1 MAKESHKRKRSRS
14 HRRSRDD
21 KAKKSRRSDSH
32 ERSLSRSPSHH
43 RGSKD
48 KKGSRRSDDRSKSR
62 SRSVKRSHND
72 KKNRHRRHDR
82 RDRSSSR
89 SSSRSRND
97 KVRKSR
103 RNDSGERSLSRS
115 PSHRRSHKDDKKKS
129 NRGESKDKSRSP
141 SRHRG
146 HADKRKK
153 SKRNESG
160 ERLGSRSPGQES
172 RHGDPIKRSSKN
184 KDRSSSRSHKRSRR
198 DRSRSP
204 PRDDP
209 MKDNEKDKEI
219 QMRKE
224 RLEKWKAEMN
234 KSEKTE
240 SSSGSNNGDAEPC
253 AIDAPVERQETEMER
268 MQREIQLMV
277 DKIEHSHAARK
288 KEAEEAQPATS
299 SVLPTAAKWTLENES
314 DEEGVEKPN
323 ATEEDEIDPLDAFMI
338 GIDQEVKEINKK
350 DQLIAARHSTANRSK
365 SVIIVNSV
373 VKSSKVQ
380 QKEELMES
388 NIDGLEYSSEEEE
401 ENLNDTMNKLVKK
414 RKELMAVDHNKIYY
428 STFRKD
434 FYIEVPELTNMTIE
448 EVEEHRRELEN
459 VTVKGKNCPKPV
471 KSWAQCGVS
480 KKVLDCLK
488 KHKFEKPTP
497 IQAQALPIVMSGRDM
512 IGIAKTGSGKTLAF
526 LIPMFRHILDQ
537 PELEQNDGPIAIIMT
552 PTRELALQIWKECQ
566 KFAKPL
572 ELRAVCIFGGTG
584 ISEQIADLRR
594 GAEIIV
600 CTPGRMIDMLAANS
614 GRVTNLRRVTYVV
627 LDEADRMFDM
637 GFEPQVMKIMDNVR
651 PDRQT
656 IMFSATF
663 PRQME
668 ALARKVLQKPVEVT
682 VGGRSVVCNDVEQNI
697 IILESNLKFQK
708 LLELLGIYQPQGSV
722 LVFVHKQELADELMG
737 NLIQHQYPC
746 LALHGGLDQ
755 YDRMHNMSEFKN
767 GNTKLLIAT
776 SVCSRG
782 LDVKDLLL
790 VINYDCPNH
799 YEDYVHRCGRTGRA
813 GKHGH
818 AYTFLTPDQGRCAGD
833 LIKALQLS
841 KTAVP
846 SELTD
851 LWNQHVKEMEAE
863 GKKVYTA
870 SGFRGKGFKFDE
882 AEAQLADERK
892 KLQKAGLGLQGSD
905 DEFDDEDMDKKIEE
919 MFASRKR
926 ITDADQ
932 PSANQTT
939 VSNQEKLEMAMKAAS
954 QISALRNI
962 GDGSTDVNQKAVTSI
977 LSGDMTSSTM
987 TSKVLAEQ
995 MAKRLN
1001 AKLGY
1006 VQEEEDGDQKQE
1018 AARQPEKRYEEELE
1032 INDFPQNARWKVTS
1046 KETLCNISE
1055 YSEAGVTVRGVYIPA
1070 GKQPKE
1076 GERKLYLNIEAS
1088 SEMDVQKAKAEI
1100 TRLIKEELLKAQT
1113 YLPAVNK
1120 SRYKVV

>member
-1 MAKESHKRKRSRS
+1 MAKESRKRKRSRS
-14 HRRSRDD
+14 HRRSRDN
-21 KAKKSRRSDSH
+21 KAKKSRRSNSR
-32 ERSLSRSPSHH
+32 EKSLSRSPSHD
-43 RGSKD
+43 RASKD
-48 KKGSRRSDDRSKSR
+48 KKRSRRSDDRSKSR
-62 SRSVKRSHND
+62 SHSVKKSRTD
-72 KKNRHRRHDR
+72 KSDKHRRHDS
-82 RDRSSSR
+82 RDRSYSR
-89 SSSRSRND
+89 SGSRSRRD
-97 KVRKSR
+97 KMKKSR
-103 RNDSGERSLSRS
+103 RNDSRERSLSRS
-115 PSHRRSHKDDKKKS
+115 LSHHRSRKDDKKKS
-129 NRGESKDKSRSP
+129 SRSDSKDRSRSPICRDGHKDKKKSRRNESKERLRSRSP
-141 SRHRG
+141 SQENRQG
-146 HADKRKK
+146 D
-153 SKRNESG
+153 SK
-160 ERLGSRSPGQES
+160 
-172 RHGDPIKRSSKN
+172 KRSSKN
-184 KDRSSSRSHKRSRR
+184 KDRSSSRSHKRGKR
-198 DRSRSP
+198 DRSRSAQI
-204 PRDDP
+204 DDHVELS
-209 MKDNEKDKEI
+209 EKDKEI

-224 RLEKWKAEMN
+224 RLEKWKAGINRPE
-234 KSEKTE
+234 EKTG
-240 SSSGSNNGDAEPC
+240 SSSGLNNGDA
-253 AIDAPVERQETEMER
+253 ASFDAGRQENEMER
-268 MQREIQLMV
+268 IDREMKIMV
-277 DKIEHSHAARK
+277 DRIEQTKAAKK
-288 KEAEEAQPATS
+288 KESEVAQPTTS
-299 SVLPTAAKWTLENES
+299 SAPPSSAKKWSLENES
-314 DEEGVEKPN
+314 DEEDAKNPIVED
-323 ATEEDEIDPLDAFMI
+323 DEIDPLDAYMMVVN
-338 GIDQEVKEINKK
+338 QEVKEVNKK
-350 DQLIAARHSTANRSK
+350 DQMIAAKQSGANQSK
-365 SVIIVNSV
+365 SVTII
-373 VKSSKVQ
+373 KSLAKCSKTQ
-380 QKEELMES
+380 QRGELMES
-388 NIDGLEYSSEEEE
+388 NMDALEYSSEEEE
-401 ENLNDTMNKLVKK
+401 ETLNDTMNKLVKK
-414 RKELMAVDHNKIYY
+414 KKELMAVDHGKIYY
-428 STFRKD
+428 RPFRKD
-434 FYIEVPELTNMTIE
+434 FYIEVPELTNMSLE
-448 EVEEHRRELEN
+448 EVEEYRRELEN
-459 VTVKGKNCPKPV
+459 INVKGFNCPKPV

-552 PTRELALQIWKECQ
+552 PTRELAMQIWKECQ

-637 GFEPQVMKIMDNVR
+637 GFEPQVMKIIDNVR
-651 PDRQT
+651 PERQT

-682 VGGRSVVCNDVEQNI
+682 VGGRSVVCNDVEQKI
-697 IILESNLKFQK
+697 VILDNNQKFQK

-722 LVFVHKQELADELMG
+722 IVFVHKQELADELMG
-737 NLIQHQYPC
+737 NLIHHQYPC

-755 YDRMHNMSEFKN
+755 YDRMHNISEFKN

-813 GKHGH
+813 GKQGY
-818 AYTFLTPDQGRCAGD
+818 AYTFLTPDQGRCSGD
-833 LIKALQLS
+833 LIRALHLS
-841 KTAVP
+841 KTDVP
-846 SELTD
+846 PELTE
-851 LWNQHVKEMEAE
+851 LWNQHVKEMKAV
-863 GKKVYTA
+863 GKTVFSA
-870 SGFRGKGFKFDE
+870 SGFKGKGFKFDE

-892 KLQKAGLGLQGSD
+892 KLQKAGLGIQGSD
-905 DEFDDEDMDKKIEE
+905 DEFDDEDMDKKIED

-932 PSANQTT
+932 PPVNPTT
-939 VSNQEKLEMAMKAAS
+939 VSNQEKLEMALKAAS

-987 TSKVLAEQ
+987 SSKVLAEQ
-995 MAKRLN
+995 MAKKLN

-1006 VQEEEDGDQKQE
+1006 VQEEEDGAQEQE

-1055 YSEAGVTVRGVYIPA
+1055 YSDAGVTVRGVYIPA

-1100 TRLIKEELLKAQT
+1100 TRLIKEELIKAQT